1 VRPHDKAVMFVLGGD
16 AFPHDTKSLRAV
28 LARGAARFG
37 AADGA
42 VVVDGEY
49 PSVARTMMNLTGVRL
64 GSHTAL
70 ATAVENTGGGFFSRV
85 LDVAAEP
92 AFAASVPVRL
102 RMRAEDCVFAFGT
115 AADGTRV
122 ASLQSCTTGTLN
134 ASAATADIEAALLGL
149 ARDAASKHGAE
160 VESVRLT
167 LEAENPRQIAVTAI
181 AVAKAMFFTATLTI
195 RGRIALDGDSNL
207 RLRESSC
214 TGDGMIANLAA
225 AQLRPRL
232 AELEGRVFSL
242 RSLLPAGLH
251 PTDVVLDGGAALQI
265 HATIGTALPAGT
277 AGEISGNIKSL

>member
-1 VRPHDKAVMFVLGGD
+1 MFVLGGD

-42 VVVDGEY
+42 VIVDGEY
-49 PSVARTMMNLTGVRL
+49 PSVAKTMMNLTGVRL
-64 GSHTAL
+64 DTRKAF

-85 LDVAAEP
+85 LDIAAEP

-102 RMRAEDCVFAFGT
+102 RMCAEDCVFAFGT
-115 AADGTRV
+115 AADGTHV
-122 ASLQSCTTGTLN
+122 ASLQSCTSGTLD
-134 ASAATADIEAALLGL
+134 ASAATTDLEAALLGL
-149 ARDAASKHGAE
+149 ARDAATKHGAE

-195 RGRIALDGDSNL
+195 RGRVALDGEFNL
-207 RLRESSC
+207 RLSETAC

-225 AQLRPRL
+225 AQLRPKL
-232 AELEGRVFSL
+232 AALELSVFSIQAF
-242 RSLLPAGLH
+242 LPAGLQLS
-251 PTDVVLDGGAALQI
+251 DVVLSGGASLKL
-265 HATIGTALPAGT
+265 HATIGAAMPADTAREMPG
-277 AGEISGNIKSL
+277 K